1 MKRFVRRQAQKF
13 DIYVHYCKDMQESN
27 AVLVQNGGVAFFEAV
42 QKRYSIEHP
51 ISAYLIKPVQRITKY
66 QLLLKEL
73 QSCCDEEGKG
83 ELKVPPVSFPLVR
96 HPAHV
101 SV

>member
-1 MKRFVRRQAQKF
+1 
-13 DIYVHYCKDMQESN
+13 MQESN
-27 AVLVQNGGVAFFEAV
+27 AVLVQHGGVAFFESV
-42 QKRYSIEHP
+42 QKKYSIEHP

-83 ELKVPPVSFPLVR
+83 ELKVCCIVKINYQFNIYTLFYLYCFFLFFCFFIYR
-96 HPAHV
+96 TDLK
-101 SV
+101 